1 MVPDAHARSTESVL
15 VRRKSGVSSWLDRAI
30 VCPRPNQRK
39 GSHVDIERI
48 YLSKVAT
55 TGQIEN
61 SLSAGI
67 TENHFDDEVL
77 RNVYTFMADH
87 TRRYKAPPSMNVLR
101 ERFPDH
107 NFEASTDSVEYLRE
121 RFVRHV
127 KLRYAKRSL
136 VEMSNQLQNPD
147 VADNIDGIFLGE
159 ARRLSQLMPTSRVHK
174 FSEMEDRISRY
185 EKGTDIDMGIKM
197 GIHEFDRLTFGIQPH
212 EFVSIV
218 GWQGT
223 GKSTLTQWM
232 VFNAWMQGK
241 TAMIFS
247 LEMEAPALFRKWDTM
262 LTNFE
267 YRALKAHELSPS
279 DVELWRTKAQMVR
292 DKKCDIIVKDDI
304 TSCTPDFVFAETM
317 RYKPD
322 LVAIDYVSLM
332 DTTRSS
338 GTQMWEKVTYL
349 TQQLKQIARTSGT
362 PIIAVA
368 QTNIA
373 SADGG
378 AKLENIAY
386 SRSIGQ
392 DSDIVL
398 GLHQDDDMKENQKMT
413 VRMLKNRDGSTAVGD
428 LYWNMDNMEFM
439 PWNEKHFFEN
449 RLKRQEELIGEH
461 KVDMAT
467 GEVLS

>member
-1 MVPDAHARSTESVL
+1 
-15 VRRKSGVSSWLDRAI
+15 
-30 VCPRPNQRK
+30 
-39 GSHVDIERI
+39 VDIERI

-67 TENHFDDEVL
+67 TEEHFADEAL

-87 TRRYKAPPSMNVLR
+87 TRRYKGPPSMTVLR

-107 NFEASTDSVEYLRE
+107 NFEASTDSVDYLRE
-121 RFVRHV
+121 RFVKHV
-127 KLRYAKRSL
+127 KMRYARTAL
-136 VEMSNQLQNPD
+136 VEMSEQLEDPD
-147 VADNIDGIFLGE
+147 VVDDIEGVFLGK
-159 ARRLSQLMPTSRVHK
+159 ARRLAELMPTSRVYK
-174 FSEMEDRISRY
+174 FSDMEERIERY
-185 EKGTDIDMGIKM
+185 EKGSDLDMGIKM
-197 GIHEFDRLTFGIQPH
+197 GIPEFDRLTFGIQPH
-212 EFVSIV
+212 EFVSVV

-232 VFNAWMQGK
+232 VFNAWMKGK

-247 LEMEAPALFRKWDTM
+247 LEMEAPALLRKWDTM
-262 LTNFE
+262 LTQFE
-267 YRALKAHELSPS
+267 YRALKAHELTPS
-279 DVELWRTKAQMVR
+279 DVELWRTQAQVFR
-292 DKKCDIIVKDDI
+292 EKKCDIIIKDDM
-304 TSCTPDFVFAETM
+304 TSCTPDFIYAETM

-322 LVAIDYVSLM
+322 IVAVDYVSLM

-349 TQQLKQIARTSGT
+349 TQQLKQIARSSGI

-373 SADGG
+373 SAEGG
-378 AKLENIAY
+378 AKLDNISY

-398 GLHQDDDMKENQKMT
+398 GLHQDDDMKENKKMT
-413 VRMLKNRDGSTAVGD
+413 VRMLKNRDGSTAVSD
-428 LYWNMDNMEFM
+428 LHWNMDKMEFK
-439 PWNEKHFFEN
+439 PWNETHFFEN
-449 RLKRQEELIGEH
+449 RLKRQEEILVGEH
-461 KVDMAT
+461 TVDAET